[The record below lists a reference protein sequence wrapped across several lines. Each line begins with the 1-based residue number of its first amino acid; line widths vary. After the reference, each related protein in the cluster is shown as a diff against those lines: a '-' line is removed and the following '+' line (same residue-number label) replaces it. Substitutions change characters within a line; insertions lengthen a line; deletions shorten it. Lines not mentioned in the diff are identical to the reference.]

1 MLKLLYGKSKEEILA
16 DQEQEKNTKQMY
28 VDAFLMRMQTERA
41 MAEQQY
47 RIAYAAKMEAARK
60 ERLAKWE
67 RRRTAK

>member
-1 MLKLLYGKSKEEILA
+1 MLKLLYGKSKDEILA
-16 DQEQEKNTKQMY
+16 DQEQEKSAKQMY
-28 VDAFLMRMQTERA
+28 VDAFLMRMQTETA

-47 RIAYAAKMEAARK
+47 RIAYSAKMEAARK